1 MGLLNHK
8 RLPAENMR
16 QSKSLRRSI
25 MHVTLIA
32 GRATTILVLLR

>member
-1 MGLLNHK
+1 MGLLNNK
-8 RLPAENMR
+8 RLPAENM
-16 QSKSLRRSI
+16 RRSI